1 MEMKDNC
8 AAFSGRYRAT
18 INRRFHAKNP
28 AEDIT
33 VEGINWKSS
42 GQSWRPRPALR

>member
-18 INRRFHAKNP
+18 INRRFHAK
-28 AEDIT
+28 
-33 VEGINWKSS
+33 KSHP
-42 GQSWRPRPALR
+42 Q